1 MREIEIVAWRDT
13 GERERETGCRD
24 LINSEAVAYPQSAG
38 RECKFRVVAIISNIP
53 EYNIDCKT

>member
-1 MREIEIVAWRDT
+1 MEGYR
-13 GERERETGCRD
+13 RERETGCRD

-38 RECKFRVVAIISNIP
+38 RECKFRIVAIISNIP